1 MPQTVHKTIVS
12 LTAIKCA
19 IVIQGKRSFFSKCVS
34 ELFLAQCQ
42 CELGALL
49 YLSCRQHIKIPQDK
63 RFFSNKKALVR
74 NCS

>member
-1 MPQTVHKTIVS
+1 MPQTAHKSIVS

-19 IVIQGKRSFFSKCVS
+19 IVIQGNRFFSPKCVS
-34 ELFLAQCQ
+34 ELFLAERHS
-42 CELGALL
+42 ELGALL
-49 YLSCRQHIKIPQDK
+49 YLSRRQHIKIPQDK